1 METAAF
7 VRICL
12 LFYKSVFT
20 DIHTYLSA
28 YIPTCPCK
36 PTSRAYL
43 TTYGYVHIH
52 YITLHYI
59 TLHYITLHYIT
70 LHYITLHYITL
81 HYITLHY
88 TTLHYTTLHYITLH
102 YITLHYITLHY
113 ITLHYITLHYINITL
128 HYVTLRYVTL
138 RYVTLHYITLHN
150 NPSCSRAPTHP
161 PGTRTI
167 FSFRRRLVASVP
179 CSAGSPGPAPF
190 GLHLAP
196 SYLTSGKELT
206 SPPSLPR
213 GDAFSSPSLHFFLF
227 FFLSFVPQQGT
238 G

>member
-1 METAAF
+1 MGASAKACFTLCFERAVSTGIERNEDELQPLGNPNSTSHTTEQQALRC
-7 VRICL
+7 VE
-12 LFYKSVFT
+12 KS
-20 DIHTYLSA
+20 
-28 YIPTCPCK
+28 
-36 PTSRAYL
+36 
-43 TTYGYVHIH
+43 
-52 YITLHYI
+52 
-59 TLHYITLHYIT
+59 
-70 LHYITLHYITL
+70 
-81 HYITLHY
+81 
-88 TTLHYTTLHYITLH
+88 
-102 YITLHYITLHY
+102 
-113 ITLHYITLHYINITL
+113 
-128 HYVTLRYVTL
+128 
-138 RYVTLHYITLHN
+138 N

-190 GLHLAP
+190 GGGPGLTGLHLAP

>member
-1 METAAF
+1 MRYETLPPANMG
-7 VRICL
+7 L
-12 LFYKSVFT
+12 L
-20 DIHTYLSA
+20 LLA
-28 YIPTCPCK
+28 L
-36 PTSRAYL
+36 RAM
-43 TTYGYVHIH
+43 
-52 YITLHYI
+52 
-59 TLHYITLHYIT
+59 
-70 LHYITLHYITL
+70 
-81 HYITLHY
+81 
-88 TTLHYTTLHYITLH
+88 
-102 YITLHYITLHY
+102 
-113 ITLHYITLHYINITL
+113 
-128 HYVTLRYVTL
+128 
-138 RYVTLHYITLHN
+138 HN

-190 GLHLAP
+190 GGGPGLTGLHLAP